1 MKSEQSDAQRRS
13 LIENCN
19 AIQTVKDSPL
29 IGPFFYIR
37 RKLIYNACPLAEG
50 REQAGK
56 LDNSYGHDQLYD
68 EHFKTGE
75 YIDYPRGRV
84 VWDEEKNHSI
94 IYIDPCINREDVL
107 SQIIDAFD
115 IGDYVVEYDDHYH
128 CKNCVGDLFN

>member
-1 MKSEQSDAQRRS
+1 MDQSHMKSEQSDAQRRS

-37 RKLIYNACPLAEG
+37 GKLIYNACPLAGG

-68 EHFKTGE
+68 DYFKTGE
-75 YIDYPRGRV
+75 YIYYPRGRV
-84 VWDEEKNHSI
+84 VWNEKKIHSI
-94 IYIDPCINREDVL
+94 IYIDPCINRENVL

-115 IGDYVVEYDDHYH
+115 IGDYV
-128 CKNCVGDLFN
+128 

>member
-1 MKSEQSDAQRRS
+1 MMESNGKF
-13 LIENCN
+13 
-19 AIQTVKDSPL
+19 

-37 RKLIYNACPLAEG
+37 GKLIYNACPLSEG

-68 EHFKTGE
+68 DYFKTGE
-75 YIDYPRGRV
+75 YIYYPRGRV
-84 VWDEEKNHSI
+84 VWDKQKSHSI
-94 IYIDPCINREDVL
+94 IYIDPCINRENVL

>member
-13 LIENCN
+13 LIENRN

-29 IGPFFYIR
+29 IGSFFYIR
-37 RKLIYNACPLAEG
+37 GKLIYNACPLAEG

-68 EHFKTGE
+68 DYFKTGE

-84 VWDEEKNHSI
+84 VWDKEKKRSI

-107 SQIIDAFD
+107 SRIIAAFD

-128 CKNCVGDLFN
+128 CKKCVVDLFN